1 MKTIIE
7 ASPKTVQA
15 TGATITYDVRQ
26 GEGSAPPLFII
37 GSPMGATGFITL
49 AGHFPDRTVL
59 TYDPR
64 GVGRSPKDDPTAEST
79 PEQHADDLHRVI
91 SDFGGGPVDMFAS
104 SGGAVNALA
113 LVAAHPADVR
123 VLVAHEPPIATVLPD
138 ADNVLAA
145 NRDIRDTYLKSGF
158 GPGMAKFIDLVMQTG
173 EIPADYT
180 ARPAP
185 DPSMFGLPPADGG
198 AQGDPLLDQNML
210 SCSAYQLD
218 TEAVRAAPTRV
229 VLGVG
234 EESAQLIP
242 GRAAAAVAQRLGLA
256 PVVFPG
262 GHDGFLGGEYGQTGK
277 PDEFAAKLREVL
289 G

>member
-7 ASPKTVQA
+7 PRAKTVQA

-26 GEGSAPPLFII
+26 GEGSSPALFII

-49 AGHFPDRTVL
+49 ASHFPDRTVL

-64 GVGRSPKDDPTAEST
+64 GVGRSPKDDPTAQST

-104 SGGAVNALA
+104 SGGAINALA

-138 ADNVLAA
+138 AENVLTAS
-145 NRDIRDTYLKSGF
+145 RDIRDTYLKSGF
-158 GPGMAKFIDLVMQTG
+158 GPGMAKFIALVMQSG
-173 EIPADYT
+173 EIPADY
-180 ARPAP
+180 ANRPAP
-185 DPSMFGLPPADGG
+185 DPQMFGLPTQDDGTRN
-198 AQGDPLLDQNML
+198 DPLLGQNML
-210 SCSAYQLD
+210 TSAAYEPNIDAL
-218 TEAVRAAPTRV
+218 RAANTKIV
-229 VLGVG
+229 VAVG
-234 EESAQLIP
+234 EESASVTA
-242 GRAAAAVAQRLGLA
+242 GRAAIAIAELLGMA
-256 PVVFPG
+256 PVYFPG